1 MGIKM
6 DEETLMARELA
17 IKVAAQEREGIFQR
31 YDLGREPGNQID
43 PWEDPQF
50 SVYDKTDRY
59 ALISTKTN
67 FIKNKRKLIHFF
79 LHILFSFKKSQI
91 RLHPR
96 HAPDTER

>member
-1 MGIKM
+1 MVLKM
-6 DEETLMARELA
+6 DEESLMARELA
-17 IKVAAQEREGIFQR
+17 IKVAAQERESIFQR

-59 ALISTKTN
+59 ARYHMDFLNEILNNKIIHIS
-67 FIKNKRKLIHFF
+67 
-79 LHILFSFKKSQI
+79 LFQI

-96 HAPDTER
+96 HALDTQR